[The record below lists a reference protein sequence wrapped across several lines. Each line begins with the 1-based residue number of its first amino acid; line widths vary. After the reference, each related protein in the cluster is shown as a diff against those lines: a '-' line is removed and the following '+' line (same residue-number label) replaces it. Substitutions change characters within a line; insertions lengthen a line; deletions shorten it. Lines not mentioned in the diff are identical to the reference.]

1 MKEGAV
7 VTRPAATNRVD
18 SSTDGSH
25 GYTGIE
31 KEVFGRLLGKGI
43 PEVVSDPDGGLRR
56 TAPPALRTAAAEV
69 SIILLNS

>member
-31 KEVFGRLLGKGI
+31 KEVFGRLLEKGI
-43 PEVVSDPDGGLRR
+43 PEVVSDP
-56 TAPPALRTAAAEV
+56 TAAFGEQLHRHFERLPLRSA
-69 SIILLNS
+69 SSC